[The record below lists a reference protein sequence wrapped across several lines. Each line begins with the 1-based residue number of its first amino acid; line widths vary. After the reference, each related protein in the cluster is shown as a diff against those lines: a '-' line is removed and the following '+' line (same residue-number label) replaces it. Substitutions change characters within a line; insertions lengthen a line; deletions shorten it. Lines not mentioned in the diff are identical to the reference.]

1 MQKIIIYKDK
11 ITLNQWESDK
21 NDWVENDIKTLGGP
35 ITKHFSTYV
44 LIKDDV
50 TVEDFFN
57 HLEYYEKDIDYC
69 FSGYNN
75 DVPLRLFLDEM
86 RQEIEDDKKGDFS
99 DVELIWQGEILNNTF
114 CLFGHVLAFLS
125 DKKIEEVGED
135 NNVPHDISLLPIN
148 CWKDCLFYANEVVLI
163 NNLGTVEE
171 LTDDLVFEGYHYWTL
186 FDVISKFIAAISLN
200 GTPEER
206 NKLASQIVNKQ
217 YDVKEVAKNPD
228 QANYW
233 LTILESELEELKIS
247 SSNAIESEEYERA
260 EVLKKDM
267 ESLESEIK
275 ILKEEVKKYK
285 INK

>member
-44 LIKDDV
+44 IIKEDV

-125 DKKIEEVGED
+125 DKKIEEIGEE
-135 NNVPHDISLLPIN
+135 NNVPHDIGLLPIN
-148 CWKDCLFYANEVVLI
+148 CWKDCLFYINEVVLI
-163 NNLGTVEE
+163 NNLGTVDE
-171 LTDDLVFEGYHYWTL
+171 LTDELVFEGYHYWTL
-186 FDVISKFIAAISLN
+186 FEVISRFMSAISLN

-206 NKLASQIVNKQ
+206 NKLASQIVNKS

-233 LTILESELEELKIS
+233 LTFLESELEELKIS
-247 SSNAIESEEYERA
+247 SSDAIESEEYERA
-260 EVLKKDM
+260 DVLKKDM
-267 ESLESEIK
+267 ESLESELK

>member
-1 MQKIIIYKDK
+1 
-11 ITLNQWESDK
+11 
-21 NDWVENDIKTLGGP
+21 
-35 ITKHFSTYV
+35 
-44 LIKDDV
+44 
-50 TVEDFFN
+50 
-57 HLEYYEKDIDYC
+57 
-69 FSGYNN
+69 
-75 DVPLRLFLDEM
+75 
-86 RQEIEDDKKGDFS
+86 
-99 DVELIWQGEILNNTF
+99 
-114 CLFGHVLAFLS
+114 
-125 DKKIEEVGED
+125 
-135 NNVPHDISLLPIN
+135 
-148 CWKDCLFYANEVVLI
+148 LFYANEVVLI